1 MTNLASVL
9 SVAVS
14 LPILYL
20 LTHLSSSPDSS
31 TIPTSPFP
39 ADLPVLSSRKIVAVG
54 DLHGSLTITKRVLRM
69 AGVMNDADEWI
80 LAEGQVSSTYRL
92 VARQ

>member
-20 LTHLSSSPDSS
+20 LTHLSSTPDST
-31 TIPTSPFP
+31 TIPTSPWP

-54 DLHGSLTITKRVLRM
+54 DLHGSLPITKRVLRM
-69 AGVMNDADEWI
+69 AGVINDQDEWI
-80 LAEGQVSSTYRL
+80 LEDGVLTQTGDIVE
-92 VARQ
+92 